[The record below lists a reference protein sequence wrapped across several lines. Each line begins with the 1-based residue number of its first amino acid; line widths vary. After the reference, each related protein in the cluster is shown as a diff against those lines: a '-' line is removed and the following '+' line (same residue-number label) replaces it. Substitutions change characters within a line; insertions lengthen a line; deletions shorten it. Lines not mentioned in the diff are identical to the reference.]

1 MWYGVVIT
9 VFAEFVT
16 ADIRST
22 SVALFAFIISNI
34 GGNLPVIVAPLK
46 YAVSGLRNA
55 LYITYPGF
63 YLLSKNCFGDVIV
76 YEF

>member
-34 GGNLPVIVAPLK
+34 GGNLPVIVTPLK
-46 YAVSGLRNA
+46 YAVGGLRNA

-63 YLLSKNCFGDVIV
+63 YGLSKRACGRD
-76 YEF
+76 